1 MIEIKIN
8 YERGSKVGIIGGIF
22 VIIATFI
29 SLVII
34 FFVRGYSIIMND
46 YVILSIPMSLG
57 VGILSIGIALLSC
70 DIADKTD
77 IKIKNLIKAFFM
89 DITYEFEQ
97 TKNQIKNSSDKDFRG
112 YQTWRLIRLL
122 ERAIHIKDEVDPSLQ
137 EDFVKYYCSGPN
149 NLIDGMRFRKNNLH
163 ETLGKEEKGN
173 LRGIYNKLKELDL
186 KNIEIEY
193 PSDLIDNKIKR
204 SEKKKN

>member
-1 MIEIKIN
+1 VIEIKIN
-8 YERGSKVGIIGGIF
+8 YEIGSKVGIIGGIF

-34 FFVRGYSIIMND
+34 YFIRGYFIMDD
-46 YVILSIPMSLG
+46 YVMLSIPMSLG

-70 DIADKTD
+70 NIADKTD
-77 IKIKNLIKAFFM
+77 IKIKNLMKAFFM

-97 TKNQIKNSSDKDFRG
+97 TKNQIKNSSDKNSRG

-137 EDFVKYYCSGPN
+137 EDFVKYYCSGEN
-149 NLIDGMRFRKNNLH
+149 SLIEGMRFRKEKLH
-163 ETLGKEEKGN
+163 ETLGEEEKGN
-173 LRGIYNKLKELDL
+173 LRSIYNKLKELDL
-186 KNIEIEY
+186 NNIEIEY
-193 PSDLIDNKIKR
+193 PSDLIDD
-204 SEKKKN
+204 KK